1 MLYLSAPRGG
11 KILIAKLVSFF
22 KGYLEITAQGYFLER
37 FLNLCLIKDILL
49 YDLSRENSEKL
60 SAKIN
65 ISSFA
70 KLRVIARKTR
80 TKVKIN
86 KKFGFP
92 FFIQKNKNR
101 QGICIG
107 IILFTAIIYFFS
119 THLMG
124 ISFDGNNKISEEV
137 MRSSLSSYGVKIG
150 VPIKNIDT
158 KILKNQL
165 MTSNPDLGWIG
176 VSLKGSRLYL
186 EIKER
191 KEKTEIPGTDDPCNL
206 VASKNGIVRLMEIRD
221 GQTMVIVNTPVK
233 KGDLLVSGVIDSN
246 SVGMRY
252 THSYGEVYAT
262 TWYKEK
268 INIPLKYKTKIFT
281 KESEI
286 KTKLNF
292 LNISIPLYFSKKP
305 PFSHYK
311 THTSTKEYALPLNIF
326 PTLKSEKTEYFE
338 QKEQTKERTLNE
350 AITLGKFHL
359 LNKINN
365 QLADGATID
374 KINIS
379 HQKVGNIVSVT
390 LECECTEN
398 IAIKTPID
406 KTEDLEYNGDNY
418 D

>member
-1 MLYLSAPRGG
+1 MIS
-11 KILIAKLVSFF
+11 KLISFF

-37 FLNLCLIKDILL
+37 FLNLCLMEDILL
-49 YDLSRENSEKL
+49 YDLSHKDTETL

-65 ISSFA
+65 ISSFV
-70 KLRVIARKTR
+70 KLRNIARKTR
-80 TKVKIN
+80 TKIKIK

-101 QGICIG
+101 RGICIG
-107 IILFTAIIYFFS
+107 ILLFSFIIYFFS

-124 ISFDGNNKISEEV
+124 ISIDGNSKISNDLIN
-137 MRSSLSSYGVKIG
+137 SSLLSYGVNIG
-150 VPIKNIDT
+150 TPIKAIDT

-191 KEKTEIPGTDDPCNL
+191 KEKKEIPGTDEPCNL

-268 INIPLKYKTKIFT
+268 INIPLKYKSKIFT
-281 KESEI
+281 NEK
-286 KTKLNF
+286 KTKTMLKF
-292 LNISIPLYFSKKP
+292 LNTSVPLYFSKEP

-311 THTSTKEYALPLNIF
+311 THTSATEFLLPLNIF
-326 PTLKSEKTEYFE
+326 PSLKLEKTEYFK
-338 QKEQTKERTLNE
+338 QKEQTKERTLSE
-350 AITLGKFHL
+350 AITLGKFYL
-359 LNKINN
+359 LHKINV

-374 KINIS
+374 EIKLS
-379 HQKVGNIVSVT
+379 HQKIGNLVSVT

-398 IAIKTPID
+398 IAVKTPID